1 MAGTG
6 FGYETTAKVATHE
19 EGRLLFARPPT
30 LRERLLEWVLPL
42 LWLLV
47 MGVVVAALFWL

>member
-6 FGYETTAKVATHE
+6 FGYETTVKVATHE